1 MSVMLDGKLVFVL
14 NLIGFNWPSA
24 DEDKLKECARHWR
37 EYATELE
44 HTIAD
49 SRRILNQ
56 VRAENSGE
64 SIDALEKHWLEVG
77 GHLRQAQDAAH
88 LVAQGLDEFA
98 VAVEA
103 LKVAV
108 AIQLGILAG
117 ELAATTGGAV
127 LTFGLAE
134 LAVPAEIV
142 GTQIIVRRL
151 TGLAIH
157 KVEQVVVQKF
167 AKAVAEHF
175 LSIKN
180 GLKALKASRTALKDF
195 GKGLVKGGEKDLK
208 NVGASVER
216 DGMDVVK
223 SPSVTPAYKFKL
235 APADIPKSR
244 SVHFN
249 RANKDLEG
257 ALKTNPDV
265 AKRLEDS
272 PGVQERVS
280 SLGGRKNPK
289 GYVWHHSTIDQ
300 AGEPGQL
307 DLVSKA
313 QHTEGSPEWNLLHP
327 DGKGGYSEWAIP
339 AGAPKN

>member
-1 MSVMLDGKLVFVL
+1 MSVMLPGDLVFVL
-14 NLIGFNWPSA
+14 NLIGFNWPTA
-24 DEDKLKECARHWR
+24 DEDKLRQSAQHWR
-37 EYATELE
+37 EYASELE
-44 HTIAD
+44 HVIAD
-49 SRRILNQ
+49 TRGILDQ
-56 VRAENSGE
+56 VRADNSGE
-64 SIDALEKHWLEVG
+64 SIDALEQHWRDFAE
-77 GHLRQAQDAAH
+77 HLRRGHDAAGTVAEVLDDFA
-88 LVAQGLDEFA
+88 LV
-98 VAVEA
+98 VEG

-108 AIQLGILAG
+108 LVQLGILAA
-117 ELAATTGGAV
+117 ELAATTGAAI
-127 LTFGLAE
+127 LTFGVAE
-134 LAVPAEIV
+134 AAAPEEIGITQLIMRGLSREAIQKAERMV
-142 GTQIIVRRL
+142 
-151 TGLAIH
+151 AE
-157 KVEQVVVQKF
+157 KV
-167 AKAVAEHF
+167 AKTVTEHF

-208 NVGASVER
+208 NVG
-216 DGMDVVK
+216 
-223 SPSVTPAYKFKL
+223 PSVTPAYKFKL

-249 RANKDLEG
+249 RANKDLDS

-265 AKRLEDS
+265 AKRLADS

-280 SLGGRKNPK
+280 SVGGRKNPK
-289 GYVWHHSTIDQ
+289 GYVWHHATIDQ

-313 QHTEGSPEWNLLHP
+313 QHTEGSPEWDLLHP